1 MLVLNVLKVRN
12 NQKADWQA
20 IDSPKKRTDEF
31 VLIAFLLF
39 TGNKS
44 NSSVY
49 FFGEATARQSGFWFY
64 LTFGKFA
71 VSSNGPKG
79 RFKRK
84 FYSLGYFL
92 LTQPFLSSEQNTR
105 SHFEFCSEVLEL

>member
-1 MLVLNVLKVRN
+1 M
-12 NQKADWQA
+12 
-20 IDSPKKRTDEF
+20 DEF

-64 LTFGKFA
+64 LTFRKFA

-84 FYSLGYFL
+84 FYSLGYYCSHNLSFHQNKTQD
-92 LTQPFLSSEQNTR
+92 LTF
-105 SHFEFCSEVLEL
+105 